1 MSKPFNRTQGPEA
14 GPAARWDLSYP
25 LRWRVRGVYPGA
37 HRGSGSG
44 SWGTLRGFV
53 PFHRSPDARRLDLR
67 RSLRDPFGQWYVR
80 DYEPR
85 IAATV
90 YALVDVSASMGAGQD
105 GGKIGLAAQLCAL
118 LAQSAHRNG
127 DAFGLYACGTRIERD
142 LSFPARRSAVSAG
155 RIAQQLASM
164 TPSARGADGLSQA
177 AAELAGR
184 RKLVFL
190 ISDLMFPAN
199 QLRDVLT
206 QLSQHDV
213 VPVVLD
219 EQSLTDVPSWGLA
232 ELVDAESGQK
242 RLVVLRPSV
251 RRRWMADATQRAA
264 AQDRLCAR
272 LACRPFRV
280 GRELDV
286 AGLSEYLLER

>member
-1 MSKPFNRTQGPEA
+1 M
-14 GPAARWDLSYP
+14 
-25 LRWRVRGVYPGA
+25 
-37 HRGSGSG
+37 
-44 SWGTLRGFV
+44 
-53 PFHRSPDARRLDLR
+53 
-67 RSLRDPFGQWYVR
+67 R

-164 TPSARGADGLSQA
+164 TPSARGADRLSQA

-219 EQSLTDVPSWGLA
+219 EQSLTDVPSWGLPSSSM
-232 ELVDAESGQK
+232 LNRGKSVWLCCVRRSVDAGW
-242 RLVVLRPSV
+242 RTRPSALLRKTGCV
-251 RRRWMADATQRAA
+251 RGSRAGHSGSGVSWM
-264 AQDRLCAR
+264 
-272 LACRPFRV
+272 
-280 GRELDV
+280 
-286 AGLSEYLLER
+286 